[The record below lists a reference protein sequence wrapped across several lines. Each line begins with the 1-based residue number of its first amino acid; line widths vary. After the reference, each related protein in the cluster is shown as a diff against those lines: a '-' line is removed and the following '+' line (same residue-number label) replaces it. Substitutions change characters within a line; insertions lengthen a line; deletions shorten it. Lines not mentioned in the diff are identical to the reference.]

1 MVFVGSDGLPAG
13 ARQGAPRVTRSGR
26 FSMGS
31 TKIARTTRLSG
42 SELRRLL
49 ELRELIKIES
59 FRLPTGRQRQLLELL
74 ERSRPW
80 EGEPPALPEMS
91 RGELARAIN
100 WRLGTV
106 SLPTAVAAAA
116 LLKRPRRKRA

>member
-1 MVFVGSDGLPAG
+1 
-13 ARQGAPRVTRSGR
+13 
-26 FSMGS
+26 MGS

-80 EGEPPALPEMS
+80 GSEPPLLPEMS
-91 RGELARAIN
+91 RGELSRAIN

-106 SLPTAVAAAA
+106 SLPTAVAASA
-116 LLKRPRRKRA
+116 LLKQPRRKRP

>member
-1 MVFVGSDGLPAG
+1 
-13 ARQGAPRVTRSGR
+13 
-26 FSMGS
+26 MGS
-31 TKIARTTRLSG
+31 TKTARATRLSG

-49 ELRELIKIES
+49 ELREFIKVES

-80 EGEPPALPEMS
+80 GTEPPLLPEMS
-91 RGELARAIN
+91 RGELARAIT

-106 SLPTAVAAAA
+106 SLPTAIAAAE
-116 LLKRPRRKRA
+116 LLKRPSRKRA

>member
-1 MVFVGSDGLPAG
+1 
-13 ARQGAPRVTRSGR
+13 
-26 FSMGS
+26 MGS

-49 ELRELIKIES
+49 ELRELIKVES
-59 FRLPTGRQRQLLELL
+59 FRLPTGRQRQVLELL

-91 RGELARAIN
+91 RGELSRAIN

-106 SLPTAVAAAA
+106 SLPTAVAASA
-116 LLKRPRRKRA
+116 LLKQPRRKRP

>member
-1 MVFVGSDGLPAG
+1 
-13 ARQGAPRVTRSGR
+13 
-26 FSMGS
+26 MGS

-49 ELRELIKIES
+49 ELRELIKVES
-59 FRLPTGRQRQLLELL
+59 FRLPAGRQRQLLELL

-91 RGELARAIN
+91 RGELARAI
-100 WRLGTV
+100 
-106 SLPTAVAAAA
+106 
-116 LLKRPRRKRA
+116 KRARFLGLLPYVIK